1 MKPDLLS
8 PQEDSVNAPK
18 WTHDGLAHDLA
29 SHLRGLSDRRVWVD
43 MQLGAA
49 GSTRPD
55 VYTMPCSFSRFTPI
69 AYECKVSVADFRAD
83 VTKGKY
89 TDYLGYASGVIFAC
103 PAGLL
108 KRDDI
113 PKGAGLM
120 TRGEDGW
127 HTLKAPTLSKC
138 PELPRSL
145 WLKLVMDGERRDHER
160 QAYME
165 QNGRRELNEYRAIG
179 RVRAKFG
186 EVVAAAVQD
195 HLNQTTHRLD
205 RLKHAISIQTEML
218 EQNLATL
225 KERRES
231 ELKAQEREC
240 SDMLREL
247 ATVVGMEP
255 DAANIRKM
263 SNRLDTMITLAQES
277 TTVKE
282 LADIVRSIS
291 WGVKQFQEIEAALAT
306 NAKQQ
311 ITTAQESHA

>member
-1 MKPDLLS
+1 MKRDLLS
-8 PQEDSVNAPK
+8 LADDTANASK

-69 AYECKVSVADFRAD
+69 AYECKVSVSDFRAD

-89 TDYLGYASGVIFAC
+89 TDYLAYASGVIFAC

-138 PELPRSL
+138 PELPRSF

-165 QNGRRELNEYRAIG
+165 EHCKRSLNEYAVQQKLRTQ
-179 RVRAKFG
+179 FG
-186 EVVAAAVQD
+186 DVVAAAIND
-195 HLNQTTHRLD
+195 HLSQTTRRLD
-205 RLKHAISIQTEML
+205 SLRHAISTRTAAL
-218 EQNLATL
+218 EADL
-225 KERRES
+225 KRIDERRDAARQAE
-231 ELKAQEREC
+231 AREC
-240 SDMLREL
+240 SEMLRDL
-247 ATVVGMEP
+247 AKTVGMEP
-255 DAANIRKM
+255 DPANIRKM
-263 SNRLDTMITLAQES
+263 SNKLDAMIALAQES

-282 LADIVRSIS
+282 LVGIVQSIS
-291 WGVKQFQEIEAALAT
+291 WGVKQFHEIEAALASRNVRGVT
-306 NAKQQ
+306 
-311 ITTAQESHA
+311 

>member
-1 MKPDLLS
+1 MKRDLLS
-8 PQEDSVNAPK
+8 PMEDAVAAPK

-138 PELPRSL
+138 PELPRSF

-165 QNGRRELNEYRAIG
+165 EHCKRSLNEYAVQQKLRTQ
-179 RVRAKFG
+179 FG
-186 EVVAAAVQD
+186 DVVAAAIND
-195 HLNQTTHRLD
+195 HLSQTTRRLD
-205 RLKHAISIQTEML
+205 SLRHAIAARTASL
-218 EQNLATL
+218 EADL
-225 KERRES
+225 KRIDERRDAARQAED
-231 ELKAQEREC
+231 REC
-240 SDMLREL
+240 SEMLRDL
-247 ATVVGMEP
+247 AKVVGMEP
-255 DAANIRKM
+255 DPTKIREM
-263 SNRLDTMITLAQES
+263 SNRLDAMIALAQES

-282 LADIVRSIS
+282 LIGIVQGIS
-291 WGVKQFQEIEAALAT
+291 WGVKRFQEIQAALAPKKERE
-306 NAKQQ
+306 A
-311 ITTAQESHA
+311 A